1 MGEYDPEDVQA
12 TRNSRGEGIVLLLGG
27 LLMAAGACYAVF
39 SEVRSVKLPAA
50 LAGVVAMC
58 VMMGLGM
65 IVAPWS
71 ARQLEADRRGDGDE
85 WFKAL
90 PPGWKVWFCL
100 SLLVSFGL
108 LIGMLMTLGSAR

>member
-1 MGEYDPEDVQA
+1 MGEYDPEDVQV

-27 LLMAAGACYAVF
+27 LVMVAVVGVY
-39 SEVRSVKLPAA
+39 EVRSIKLTAA
-50 LAGVVAMC
+50 LAGLGAMAI
-58 VMMGLGM
+58 MMGLGM

-71 ARQLEADRRGDGDE
+71 THLLEADRRGDDDE

-90 PPGWKVWFCL
+90 PLGWKVWFCL

-108 LIGMLMTLGSAR
+108 LIGLLITLGSAR